1 VLIKVLTKDKSKK
14 EQGKPVFLLGISNF
28 SLRTKMAEAVRKRT
42 YGAKINNKVVG
53 IN

>member
-1 VLIKVLTKDKSKK
+1 MIKVLTKGKSKK

-28 SLRTKMAEAVRKRT
+28 SLRTKMAEGVRKRT
-42 YGAKINNKVVG
+42 YKTKINNKVVG